1 MAISG
6 LSFYGKSKTS
16 RYITSE
22 IIEKSAIVNS
32 SVDIVMNENP
42 NLSVI
47 IDPDVFNASI
57 ISANDSKGESKSEK
71 VKIIKIGRKIK
82 KNCDLKTVKGKIT
95 KAKMNKKDKKDCVNA
110 VYKTNKPIEYCP
122 LCMVKLIPTQFT
134 INIISLVMKT
144 ICVCGLAIEIKIARF

>member
-16 RYITSE
+16 RYIISE

-71 VKIIKIGRKIK
+71 VKMIKNGRKIK
-82 KNCDLKTVKGKIT
+82 KNCDLKTVKGKMT
-95 KAKMNKKDKKDCVNA
+95 KAKMNKKDKKTVLMLCI
-110 VYKTNKPIEYCP
+110 KPTSQ
-122 LCMVKLIPTQFT
+122 L
-134 INIISLVMKT
+134 NIVHR
-144 ICVCGLAIEIKIARF
+144 AW

>member
-1 MAISG
+1 MAISS

-22 IIEKSAIVNS
+22 
-32 SVDIVMNENP
+32 
-42 NLSVI
+42 
-47 IDPDVFNASI
+47 
-57 ISANDSKGESKSEK
+57 SKSDR
-71 VKIIKIGRKIK
+71 VKMISRKNK
-82 KNCDLKTVKGKIT
+82 KKCDLKTGKIT

-122 LCMVKLIPTQFT
+122 SCMVKLIPTQFT

-144 ICVCGLAIEIKIARF
+144 ICVCGLAIEIKIACF

>member
-47 IDPDVFNASI
+47 IDPDVSNASI

-71 VKIIKIGRKIK
+71 EKMIK
-82 KNCDLKTVKGKIT
+82 KW
-95 KAKMNKKDKKDCVNA
+95 
-110 VYKTNKPIEYCP
+110 
-122 LCMVKLIPTQFT
+122 
-134 INIISLVMKT
+134 
-144 ICVCGLAIEIKIARF
+144 